1 MVKPPNRCAIS
12 IYTHTVLS
20 TLTFDPYLGCMA
32 IFSIKMSTKDWVDPN
47 QQRRKGLD
55 EEIIG
60 LEFKQVSLL
69 CEWSVEW
76 SVWWVQ
82 WHPNSLLGRRYL
94 GQQVIIC
101 QKLLSTCYRVD
112 MFFNIFTQT
121 EFVVHIQR
129 TKHVEMVKTHQ
140 SAALPVYCTSVLRVN
155 QRMGWHMMAP
165 NSLLGPCFHGQQVT
179 NCQKL
184 ARVQHEVDVFSVQL
198 HSNRTGSWH
207 KGVIQYAVI
216 VEQTW

>member
-1 MVKPPNRCAIS
+1 MFLIHVFELAERMPRVKHGKNPPNRCAIS

-20 TLTFDPYLGCMA
+20 TVTFDPYLGCMA
-32 IFSIKMSTKDWVDPN
+32 IFSIKMLTKDWVDPN

-121 EFVVHIQR
+121 EFVVHIKQNLSF
-129 TKHVEMVKTHQ
+129 TYKEPNAWKGWKLIKVQPSQ
-140 SAALPVYCTSVLRVN
+140 STAPAFWGWIREWDGTWWHLIACLVLAF
-155 QRMGWHMMAP
+155 MA
-165 NSLLGPCFHGQQVT
+165 NRSQT
-179 NCQKL
+179 
-184 ARVQHEVDVFSVQL
+184 AR
-198 HSNRTGSWH
+198 N
-207 KGVIQYAVI
+207 
-216 VEQTW
+216 

>member
-1 MVKPPNRCAIS
+1 MFLIHVFELAERMPRVKHGKTSQQMCYIHLYPYCAFNIDIRS
-12 IYTHTVLS
+12 LS
-20 TLTFDPYLGCMA
+20 GSMA

-140 SAALPVYCTSVLRVN
+140 SAALQFTAPVFWGWIREWDGTWWHLIACLVLAF
-155 QRMGWHMMAP
+155 MA
-165 NSLLGPCFHGQQVT
+165 NRSQT
-179 NCQKL
+179 
-184 ARVQHEVDVFSVQL
+184 AR
-198 HSNRTGSWH
+198 N
-207 KGVIQYAVI
+207 
-216 VEQTW
+216 